1 MREIIL
7 EAKEKVYYM
16 KTAKLR
22 KKVHK
27 EYPEYRI
34 EKAKV
39 HDQSFLRIK
48 DSIFNYLDGYL
59 NK

>member
-7 EAKEKVYYM
+7 EVKEKLNYM

-27 EYPEYRI
+27 EYPEYRNVYTQ
-34 EKAKV
+34 ENKETFA
-39 HDQSFLRIK
+39 
-48 DSIFNYLDGYL
+48 YLF
-59 NK
+59 K